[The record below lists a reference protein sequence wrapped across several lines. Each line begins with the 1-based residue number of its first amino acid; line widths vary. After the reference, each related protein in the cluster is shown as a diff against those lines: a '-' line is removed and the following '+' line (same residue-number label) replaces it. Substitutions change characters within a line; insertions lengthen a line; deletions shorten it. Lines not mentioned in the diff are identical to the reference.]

1 MDIWT
6 FISALGILTVTIY
19 YDNWMFEHFVLDIL
33 YLSSPYNTI
42 TIKNA
47 IIEIVNNL
55 NIANHLIEITSN
67 NEAKMI
73 AATKKIGIELDLQG
87 FQHYHCAAHILNLIV
102 EAVLLVSI
110 ILEPLKK
117 LRIFISIIRHSSK

>member
-1 MDIWT
+1 
-6 FISALGILTVTIY
+6 
-19 YDNWMFEHFVLDIL
+19 MFEHFVLDVL
-33 YLSSPYNTI
+33 YLPSPHNAI

-55 NIANHLIEITSN
+55 NIANRLIGITSD

-87 FQHYHCAAHILNLIV
+87 FQHYHYAAHILNLVVEIV
-102 EAVLLVSI
+102 LSADVISEL
-110 ILEPLKK
+110 LKK
-117 LRIFISIIRHSSK
+117 LKIFISIIRHSSK